1 MECEQCQI
9 AQASTIRETETATGL
24 IYYWRKTEI
33 KCSATACETYGAH
46 IVPTTFV
53 SPFVFNIFFPPAR
66 LPFTPPRT
74 WPLPHPPTI
83 LLTNW
88 NAILSILSR
97 HITRQSDCPA
107 RLVSRVSRWTDV
119 LSLARPFDFGISQ
132 RSRLQTSENA
142 SDESRRRRSI
152 EHLFLISFHFNKGAW
167 ALSIFKRF
175 PCCGR
180 SRKKRWILTDKN

>member
-53 SPFVFNIFFPPAR
+53 SPFVFNIFFFF
-66 LPFTPPRT
+66 LPFTLPRT
-74 WPLPHPPTI
+74 WPLPLPLNPVVI

-97 HITRQSDCPA
+97 HRYNTAYRTKRLSSAARVKCVSLKRHQRPDLSCPSFSFRFDTTLPECNA
-107 RLVSRVSRWTDV
+107 RVYKHSSPKMHRMSHGGETKTQRLFERVGKAS
-119 LSLARPFDFGISQ
+119 SMFNFARFF
-132 RSRLQTSENA
+132 
-142 SDESRRRRSI
+142 
-152 EHLFLISFHFNKGAW
+152 
-167 ALSIFKRF
+167 
-175 PCCGR
+175 
-180 SRKKRWILTDKN
+180 

>member
-1 MECEQCQI
+1 MPDRTGIDHSWDRNSDRAHLLLAQNRNKMQCD
-9 AQASTIRETETATGL
+9 GL
-24 IYYWRKTEI
+24 RNVW
-33 KCSATACETYGAH
+33 CSHCANNFCLAFRFQY
-46 IVPTTFV
+46 
-53 SPFVFNIFFPPAR
+53 FFPPRAFPSR
-66 LPFTPPRT
+66 LPALDLFPTYPP
-74 WPLPHPPTI
+74 I

-152 EHLFLISFHFNKGAW
+152 EHLFLILFHFNKGAW

>member
-53 SPFVFNIFFPPAR
+53 SPFVFNIFSPAH

-74 WPLPHPPTI
+74 WPLPHPPII

-97 HITRQSDCPA
+97 HITRQSNCPA

-152 EHLFLISFHFNKGAW
+152 EHLFLISFHFNNGAW

>member
-53 SPFVFNIFFPPAR
+53 SPFVFNIFSPRAPSLHASPHLTSSPP
-66 LPFTPPRT
+66 
-74 WPLPHPPTI
+74 I

-152 EHLFLISFHFNKGAW
+152 EHLFLILFHFNKGAW

>member
-53 SPFVFNIFFPPAR
+53 SPFVFNIFFFFSPSRFPA
-66 LPFTPPRT
+66 LDLF
-74 WPLPHPPTI
+74 LSHPVVI

-97 HITRQSDCPA
+97 HRYNTAYRTKRLSSAARVKCVSLKRHQRPDLSCPSFSFRFDTTLPECNA
-107 RLVSRVSRWTDV
+107 RVYKHSSPKMHRMSHRGETKTQRLFERVGKASSV
-119 LSLARPFDFGISQ
+119 FNFARFF
-132 RSRLQTSENA
+132 
-142 SDESRRRRSI
+142 
-152 EHLFLISFHFNKGAW
+152 
-167 ALSIFKRF
+167 
-175 PCCGR
+175 
-180 SRKKRWILTDKN
+180 

>member
-53 SPFVFNIFFPPAR
+53 SPFVFNIFSPPRAFPSR
-66 LPFTPPRT
+66 LPALDLFPT
-74 WPLPHPPTI
+74 HPPI

-152 EHLFLISFHFNKGAW
+152 EHLFLILFHFNNGAW